1 MLRDSKEV
9 REYSISENA
18 TILFS
23 LPYAAAHENLQCG
36 NDPCLK
42 VRAWIHADASTC
54 SRTSCTLVLTG
65 NFQVEK
71 VGYLDGV
78 PSEIIKACLLPANVK
93 TKISFF
99 FLKCGKIK
107 KKTTTLQCLLL
118 VIFQATIFKSLAC
131 VLKWVTSS
139 ELRGG
144 ELNVNWVIIHKNYSQ
159 IHPSL
164 SIFII

>member
-1 MLRDSKEV
+1 MLWDSKEV
-9 REYSISENA
+9 RECSISENA

-23 LPYAAAHENLQCG
+23 LPYAAAHEYLPCG

-78 PSEIIKACLLPANVK
+78 PSEIIKVCLLPANVK

-107 KKTTTLQCLLL
+107 KKTNNTTMSTFSYFPSYH
-118 VIFQATIFKSLAC
+118 FQKSGLC
-131 VLKWVTSS
+131 SEMGYFIRVTGRWVECQLS
-139 ELRGG
+139 
-144 ELNVNWVIIHKNYSQ
+144 IHKNYSQ